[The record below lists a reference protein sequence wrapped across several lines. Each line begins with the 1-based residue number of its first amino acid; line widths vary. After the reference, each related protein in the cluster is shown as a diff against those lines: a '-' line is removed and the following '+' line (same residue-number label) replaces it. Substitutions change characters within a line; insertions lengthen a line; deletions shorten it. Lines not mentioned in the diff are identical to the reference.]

1 MGCKISACAISQPRL
16 VPTSRGRGG
25 GIGGAPD
32 EAVPKTG
39 GRGKPLHYGMMGK
52 HSAPEEAHKN
62 TTPAILSMRKG
73 HGGA

>member
-1 MGCKISACAISQPRL
+1 
-16 VPTSRGRGG
+16 
-25 GIGGAPD
+25 
-32 EAVPKTG
+32 
-39 GRGKPLHYGMMGK
+39 MMGK